1 VRIWIVGGGSIGLL
15 LAADLAVSGCDVVLV
30 VRTDEQ
36 ARAIGGSGVTVRQ
49 VGRPDVR
56 VRLRAFAFEEA
67 SAGAGAGKPDWIVPA
82 VKQYDLDDRFVQVL
96 GSWVTQHGRVCAI
109 QNGLGHEQKLMKT
122 IPPER
127 LRVAVTTVA
136 ARRRSFT
143 EVERTGTG
151 ITWMGRA
158 DRPQDWDGDDLAF
171 AEALRKAGWPCEPG
185 GDMRARM
192 WDKLVVNCLINPIT
206 AVLGVENGRLLE
218 DMEALSVLRDAFE
231 EAVRIARAEGVRLSD
246 GLWEAALEVC
256 RKTALNRSSMLQDL
270 DRGRKTEIDAL
281 TGALLEA
288 AERRGVDA
296 PVNRTLHRLVR
307 MLERRARPE
316 TEGRS

>member
-1 VRIWIVGGGSIGLL
+1 MRIWIVGGGSIGLL

-122 IPPER
+122 IPPP
-127 LRVAVTTVA
+127 
-136 ARRRSFT
+136 S
-143 EVERTGTG
+143 GC
-151 ITWMGRA
+151 
-158 DRPQDWDGDDLAF
+158 
-171 AEALRKAGWPCEPG
+171 ALRSRRLPRGGGRSPKSNGPEPASRGWGARIGPRIGTATTWRSRKPCG
-185 GDMRARM
+185 
-192 WDKLVVNCLINPIT
+192 
-206 AVLGVENGRLLE
+206 
-218 DMEALSVLRDAFE
+218 
-231 EAVRIARAEGVRLSD
+231 
-246 GLWEAALEVC
+246 
-256 RKTALNRSSMLQDL
+256 
-270 DRGRKTEIDAL
+270 
-281 TGALLEA
+281 
-288 AERRGVDA
+288 
-296 PVNRTLHRLVR
+296 
-307 MLERRARPE
+307 RRA
-316 TEGRS
+316 GRVSRAVICGPACGTSWWSTV